1 MKAWNIS
8 GEILP
13 ISVNEEIHRL
23 FNRGNMKRRRICM
36 TVSSGIFG
44 IFLILFYP
52 LYTFAQDSTKTFE
65 IYGAVATDA
74 GYNFNTID
82 PAWYDVMRPTKLP
95 AYEGQFAPAGN
106 TFFGVRQSKF
116 GVRSSFPTAAGQLL
130 TRFDID
136 LFGFGK
142 DAGQTT
148 FHIVNAYGQLGK
160 LLVGQTASAFMD
172 MEVFPVTMDYWG
184 PASRN
189 FMFNIQI
196 RYTPIDNKNDRFCIA
211 LERPGATADEGD
223 DLAIPGLAETKG
235 VFRFPNLSGNYRHNL
250 SWGYV
255 QAGFMLKSLR
265 WTTTPGVAQVD
276 LSGNTAAWGFNVST
290 VVNASQR
297 IKFKFQGVGGEGIGN
312 YFADVL
318 PDIGLKSNPDPSRPA
333 LGTALPLW
341 GFFLF
346 TEIAWTKVLNSSI
359 GYSMEEVKNSDLQ
372 SASAVRLGQYG
383 LVNLFA
389 RLRPDWLVGIE
400 YQYGRRDNFQDRF
413 HSVGNKIQFSVKIN
427 FSSKF

>member
-1 MKAWNIS
+1 MK
-8 GEILP
+8 GP
-13 ISVNEEIHRL
+13 
-23 FNRGNMKRRRICM
+23 RICM
-36 TVSSGIFG
+36 AISSGILC
-44 IFLILFYP
+44 IFLILFHPFYSS
-52 LYTFAQDSTKTFE
+52 AQDSTTTFE

-74 GYNFNTID
+74 GYNFNSID

-95 AYEGQFAPAGN
+95 AYQGQFAPEGN
-106 TFFGVRQSKF
+106 MFFGVRQSKF
-116 GVRSSFPTAAGQLL
+116 GVKSSFPTAIGPLL
-130 TRFDID
+130 TRFDFD
-136 LFGFGK
+136 MFGFGK

-148 FHIVNAYGQLGK
+148 IHIVNAYAQLGR

-196 RYTPIDNKNDRFCIA
+196 RYTPIDNKHDKFCVA
-211 LERPGATADEGD
+211 LERPGATADGGD
-223 DLAIPGLAETKG
+223 DLDIPELAQTKA
-235 VFRFPNLSGNYRHNL
+235 VFRYPNLSGNYRHNM

-265 WTTTPGVAQVD
+265 WTTTSGAAQIN
-276 LSGNTAAWGFNVST
+276 LSGHTAAWGFNVST

-297 IKFKFQGVGGEGIGN
+297 FKFKFQGVGGEGIGN

-318 PDIGLKSNPDPSRPA
+318 PDIGLKSNADPSRPVV
-333 LGTALPLW
+333 GTALPVW

-346 TEIAWTKVLNSSI
+346 TEIAWTKILYSSI

-389 RLRPDWLVGIE
+389 RIRPDWLAGIE
-400 YQYGRRDNFQDRF
+400 YQYGRRDNFQDHF
-413 HSVGNKIQFSVKIN
+413 HSIGNKIQFTVKIN
-427 FSSKF
+427 FSSKL